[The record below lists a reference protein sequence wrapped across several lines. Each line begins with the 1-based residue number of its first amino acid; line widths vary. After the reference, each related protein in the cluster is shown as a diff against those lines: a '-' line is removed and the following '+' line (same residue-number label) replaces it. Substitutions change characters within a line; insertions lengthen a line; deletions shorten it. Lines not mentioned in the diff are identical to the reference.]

1 MLKKYVVYILPILC
15 LWFSI
20 PLFSQKN
27 WQKFSPPGQTFEVLS
42 PGEMKNGEKNI
53 LTDIGSIQPVTW
65 LHQGTA
71 GDPNYLYLVSYIDY
85 AEDTFHKDSTEMI
98 TELMDVSIETQ
109 VKTLSGDLVY
119 KSDAPFGIYPG
130 VIFRAS
136 YNKNS
141 AVVKGRIILIRNR
154 LYILQVYTLSEKSL
168 NPEMDKFL
176 DSFKTK

>member
-15 LWFSI
+15 LWLSI
-20 PLFSQKN
+20 PLFSQQN
-27 WQKFSPPGQTFEVLS
+27 WQKFSPSGQNFEILS

-65 LHQGTA
+65 LHQGTS

-85 AEDTFHKDSTEMI
+85 AEGTFHQDSTEMI
-98 TELMDVSIETQ
+98 HELMDVSIETQ

-119 KSDAPFGIYPG
+119 KSDAPFGMYPG

-176 DSFKTK
+176 DSFKPK